1 MESKIKEVSL
11 CVFDAY
17 GTLFDVH
24 SAVGQHA
31 HALGDQAQMIS
42 MLWRQKQLEYTWLRS
57 LMGRYVD
64 FAQVTQEALHYAL
77 QTHSVN
83 DAALEQ
89 KLLLAYNQLIS
100 YAEVKDT
107 LKQLRGAGIATAI
120 LSNGSPNMLHAAVEY
135 AGLTDLIDQVISVD
149 ELGIYKPDPRV
160 YQLALDGF
168 GVTKNQVLFHSSNAW
183 DVAGAVNFGF
193 NVAWINRFS
202 QPSEPLSKAP
212 DLMLNDLHQVL
223 GPLEILPI

>member
-1 MESKIKEVSL
+1 MNSEFKEVSL

-24 SAVGQHA
+24 SAVGQNVHS
-31 HALGDQAQMIS
+31 LGPQAQAIS

-64 FAQVTQEALHYAL
+64 FAQVTAEALHYAL
-77 QTHSVN
+77 ETHTIN

-89 KLLLAYNQLIS
+89 RLLLAYNQLSS
-100 YAEVKDT
+100 YTEVVAT

-120 LSNGSPNMLHAAVEY
+120 LSNGSPNMLQAAVEY
-135 AGLTDLIDQVISVD
+135 AGLTGLIDQVISVD
-149 ELGIYKPDPRV
+149 DLAIYKPDPQV
-160 YQLALDGF
+160 YQLAVDAF

-202 QPSEPLSKAP
+202 QPPEPLSKAP
-212 DLMLNDLHQVL
+212 NLELENLHQVIAAL
-223 GPLEILPI
+223 GI